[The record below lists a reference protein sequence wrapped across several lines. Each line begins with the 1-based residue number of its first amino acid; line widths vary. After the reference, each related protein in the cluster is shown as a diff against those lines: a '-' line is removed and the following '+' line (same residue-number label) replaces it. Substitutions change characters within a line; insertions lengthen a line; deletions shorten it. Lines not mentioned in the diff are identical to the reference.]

1 MNINKYEEDSKDKLE
16 VFNNFTNIAKDAV
29 QTLISN
35 IKDNIKQYEDIIDYT
50 NKQITENQSSREK
63 CEKEITRKSDAI
75 ERTKENIE
83 NIQNTYKKM
92 VEAYSST
99 SVGGT
104 KDIYSDIINGAKTSC
119 DEQVKKCNEEITT
132 MHADIEAIRNN
143 ISEFNRSVNSLNIS
157 LGRYRNEL
165 SKYRKS
171 LDYMNDVAI
180 SFQNNLDSI
189 LNNVEPVKKGEARI
203 IGNIPS
209 GANIVVGNVEVGK
222 SVEEFPSAFNGTN
235 SSDISDVFASET
247 FDLNDH
253 KEDVDDSLKQIYD
266 LTGYKPKDDNK
277 KEDKKKPSE
286 EKETKEEKEEK
297 KEKKEKEPEKK
308 EEKKEEEKEQK
319 EEKKE
324 KDKKDKEEVKH
335 EVNSFEEDDISEWE
349 KILNGADDMI
359 SNLTKVEYK
368 EEKEEPKEEEKSEPK
383 EEPKKK
389 APQTQEKNNDIETV
403 NQLLKP
409 YGTSFDKLKSL
420 VSKEIKYKDGTTKE
434 FKLEALDLI
443 KVVNEIDG
451 NDLKRMKVVGPEITL
466 LKKIKAMK
474 EGNK

>member
-50 NKQITENQSSREK
+50 NKQIADNQSSREK

-83 NIQNTYKKM
+83 NIQSTYKKM

-104 KDIYSDIINGAKTSC
+104 KDIYSDIINGAKTNC

-209 GANIVVGNVEVGK
+209 GANLVVGNIDVGK
-222 SVEEFPSAFNGTN
+222 NVEEFPSSFNGNN
-235 SSDISDVFASET
+235 SSDISDVFTSET

-253 KEDVDDSLKQIYD
+253 KEEVDDSLKQIYD

-277 KEDKKKPSE
+277 KEDKKKTS
-286 EKETKEEKEEK
+286 EEKEEK
-297 KEKKEKEPEKK
+297 KDKKEKEV
-308 EEKKEEEKEQK
+308 EKKEEEKEHK

-324 KDKKDKEEVKH
+324 KDKKEKEEEPKH
-335 EVNSFEEDDISEWE
+335 EATSFDEDDISEWE

-368 EEKEEPKEEEKSEPK
+368 EEREEPKEEKKEEPK

-389 APQTQEKNNDIETV
+389 APQAQEKNNDIETV
-403 NQLLKP
+403 DQLLKP

-434 FKLEALDLI
+434 FKLDPLDLI

>member
-50 NKQITENQSSREK
+50 NKQIAENQSSREK

-104 KDIYSDIINGAKTSC
+104 KDIYSDIINGAKTNC
-119 DEQVKKCNEEITT
+119 DDQVKKCSEEITT

-143 ISEFNRSVNSLNIS
+143 ISEFNRTVNSLNIS

-180 SFQNNLDSI
+180 SFQNNLDNI

-209 GANIVVGNVEVGK
+209 GANIVVGNVEVEK
-222 SVEEFPSAFNGTN
+222 NAEDVPPTFNGNN
-235 SSDISDVFASET
+235 SSNLSDVFASET

-253 KEDVDDSLKQIYD
+253 KDDVDDSLKQIYD

-277 KEDKKKPSE
+277 KEDKKKPTE
-286 EKETKEEKEEK
+286 EKDSKPEEKEEK
-297 KEKKEKEPEKK
+297 KDKKEKSTEKK
-308 EEKKEEEKEQK
+308 EEKKEEEKEPK

-324 KDKKDKEEVKH
+324 KDKKDKSEERKQDVD
-335 EVNSFEEDDISEWE
+335 SFDEDDISEWE

-359 SNLTKVEYK
+359 SNLSKVEYK
-368 EEKEEPKEEEKSEPK
+368 EEKEEPKREEA
-383 EEPKKK
+383 KKK
-389 APQTQEKNNDIETV
+389 EPQSQDKKDIETA

-409 YGTSFDKLKSL
+409 YGTSFDKLKAL

-434 FKLEALDLI
+434 FKLEPLDLI